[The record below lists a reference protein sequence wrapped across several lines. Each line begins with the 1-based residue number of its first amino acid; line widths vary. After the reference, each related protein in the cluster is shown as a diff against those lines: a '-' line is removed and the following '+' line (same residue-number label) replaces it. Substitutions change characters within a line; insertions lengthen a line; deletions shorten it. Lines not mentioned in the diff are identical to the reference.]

1 MDWFLY
7 LKNLH
12 HKRVNGKLHFLC
24 CYFKTFSSIL
34 EFSARDG
41 NPEAYLKPFQT
52 SKTVCFAKIV
62 KPLTIFAKRSM
73 LDVWQCSE
81 YASGIVP
88 NIYRLNPSYFHK
100 IFSAKV
106 SREIIKNCPKEAYIT
121 DAIFVIL
128 QAISLQLFQTYTFLR
143 IVSGCFAI
151 IFWTTISQ
159 HTFGQ
164 LLSYNF
170 NLYTINESCGQ

>member
-1 MDWFLY
+1 MYHAVENTEVVIWNYGDHCTKTEVFPWWRSLLYRNRSIDLESKSMDWFLY

-34 EFSARDG
+34 EFSARYG

-100 IFSAKV
+100 VFSAKV
-106 SREIIKNCPKEAYIT
+106 SREIIKNPPKEAYIT

-128 QAISLQLFQTYTFLR
+128 QAISL
-143 IVSGCFAI
+143 
-151 IFWTTISQ
+151 
-159 HTFGQ
+159 
-164 LLSYNF
+164 
-170 NLYTINESCGQ
+170 